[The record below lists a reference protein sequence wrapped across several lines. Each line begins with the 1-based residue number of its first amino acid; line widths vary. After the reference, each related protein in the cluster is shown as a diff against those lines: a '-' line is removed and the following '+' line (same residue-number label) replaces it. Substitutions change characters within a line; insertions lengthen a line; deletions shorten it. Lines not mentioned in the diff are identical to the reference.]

1 MKQILL
7 LMLITLSTRF
17 VSLGQDTTLMVT
29 KNVGSAPKFNELNNN
44 ETDVQPYFQVG
55 NNEPGYSLLY
65 PAAGKASKNRKVPWF
80 VERFKISGG
89 FFESVNNTNIKV
101 SNTSGSIGTNINFE
115 NDLGFKKDA
124 GTVLADF
131 QWRSSS
137 RSRFDLSY
145 VNISRNANYSLQQ
158 DIVFGDNDYPVN
170 AQINAFFNTKI
181 YRFSYGYAILSKPTY
196 EAGLLIGAHIVG
208 ANVGLSAVGNSAHL
222 DLNNDFGFTAPL
234 PDFGIWGG
242 VTFSNRLALTGEFD
256 YLSLTISDVNGQIIA
271 FNGLLTYK
279 IVKGLDVSAGYTG
292 FNFEIGVTKPK
303 WYGQFNWGYNGP
315 TVAVSFAFGRR
326 PWTHED

>member
-7 LMLITLSTRF
+7 LMLIMLSARF
-17 VSLGQDTTLMVT
+17 VSLGQDTTVSVG
-29 KNVGSAPKFNELNNN
+29 KNVSGMSKINEFNSN
-44 ETDVQPYFQVG
+44 ETYVQPYFGVG
-55 NNEPGYSLLY
+55 DDEAGYSLLY
-65 PAAGKASKNRKVPWF
+65 PSANRARKDRKVPWF

-89 FFESVNNTNIKV
+89 FFESINNTDIKV

-115 NDLGFKKDA
+115 HDLGFKKDA
-124 GTVLADF
+124 GTVLGDI
-131 QWRSSS
+131 QWRATS

-145 VNISRNANYSLQQ
+145 VNITRNSNYSLQQ
-158 DIVFGDNDYPVN
+158 DIVFGDNDYPIN
-170 AQINAFFNTKI
+170 TQINAFFNTRI

-196 EAGLLIGAHIVG
+196 EAGLLIGAHIVDVG
-208 ANVGLSAVGNSAHL
+208 VGLSAIGNSAHL

-234 PDFGIWGG
+234 PDFGVWGG
-242 VTFSNRLALTGEFD
+242 VTLSSRLALTGEFD
-256 YLSLTISDVNGQIIA
+256 YLSLTISSINGQIIG

-279 IVKGLDVSAGYTG
+279 IVKGLNVSAGYTG
-292 FNFEIGVTKPK
+292 FNFEVGVTKPK

-326 PWTHED
+326 PWVHKD